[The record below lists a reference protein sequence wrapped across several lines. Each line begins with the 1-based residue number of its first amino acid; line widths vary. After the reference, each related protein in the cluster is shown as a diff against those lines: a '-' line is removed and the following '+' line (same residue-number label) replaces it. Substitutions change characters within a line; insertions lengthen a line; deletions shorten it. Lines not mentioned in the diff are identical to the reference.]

1 MIKLHGPTTAMG
13 GPSDLLRQP
22 AGGIK
27 IKGNFV
33 ITTNMVSLIVT
44 PNMVYK
50 YSVHLT
56 LAYVFFCFQ
65 ILLRQLSTIGFIG
78 T

>member
-27 IKGNFV
+27 LKDNFV
-33 ITTNMVSLIVT
+33 FITNMVSLIIT
-44 PNMVYK
+44 RNMVYK

-56 LAYVFFCFQ
+56 LVYVFVCFQ
-65 ILLRQLSTIGFIG
+65 ILVRQLSTIGFIG

>member
-13 GPSDLLRQP
+13 GPSDLLRQ
-22 AGGIK
+22 ATGGTK
-27 IKGNFV
+27 LKDNFV
-33 ITTNMVSLIVT
+33 FTTNMVSLIRT
-44 PNMVYK
+44 PNMAHE

-56 LAYVFFCFQ
+56 LVYAFFCFQ
-65 ILLRQLSTIGFIG
+65 ILLRQLSTLGFIG